1 MVTSANASY
10 LDTLASELLLDRP
23 TTDRDNVGWRRNDQ
37 WIRQSFIVDVDRTDK
52 PTLDDID
59 VMNRSFSSA
68 SLKYTDSSLGGNI
81 VINPPPQFTRY
92 ADIPDPGIRSE
103 MRDRDVGVGME
114 ARPNGMG
121 RYYSEAIDDN
131 NQVIHLRFGVAQH
144 NSLLQFFTGF
154 YSSDAGAAAR
164 QGRFTDGIIKN
175 FLRNAGKLIGLAI
188 APLVLIP
195 LAILMVGTAAR
206 FFLNWPSSKFYTLK
220 PAMYMYW
227 NAVTSLVNQI
237 GTNQGVITYMDDKQ
251 KDSIIG
257 QEHHFTKNEYNM
269 FSAMLGNTFTK
280 NGVIDVFAVANRAKR
295 MQMAYEYDMVERFN
309 NADTSDT
316 QSFFGTVRNIAN
328 QQTKVPIPAHPNAR
342 SAPSIEAY
350 LTHFLDDAV
359 KFFGV
364 SSDGS
369 DIEKDPRA
377 TNQTQDGKTNYGPP
391 EGVDGYL
398 THLLADTANGSD
410 WVSFRVDY
418 TGATQESFSNSTAE
432 SSMAQKINSMSSSA
446 RDLRM
451 NFGGLAESI
460 PGLAA
465 IKEGVGAV
473 VSGAASVLHM
483 EGLAAAAGSAFVDIP
498 KHWESSSARL
508 PQSTYTMTL
517 ISPYGNPVSQ
527 MFNIYFPLALLL
539 GGALPLATGKQSY
552 TSPFLCQLHDR
563 GRAVTRLG
571 IIDSLSIS
579 RGTSN
584 LGFNNEGMP
593 MAIKVSFTVL
603 DLSSIV
609 AMPIVPGFSAMPLE
623 GLFDG
628 DNAFSDYLMALSSMK
643 LSDTIY
649 RIPMLKKQL
658 ARKAADLATF
668 TSSAHMAAYTASNLG
683 VGMLAGIM
691 RGVGD
696 MRK

>member
-1 MVTSANASY
+1 MVTSANGSY
-10 LDTLASELLLDRP
+10 LDVLASELLMDRVSDD
-23 TTDRDNVGWRRNDQ
+23 TKGNGWRRDEQ
-37 WIRQSFIVDVDRTDK
+37 WIRQSFIVGTDK
-52 PTLDDID
+52 VTKPALDPMD
-59 VMNRSFSSA
+59 VRNRTFSSA
-68 SLKYTDSSLGGNI
+68 SVKYTDSSLGGN
-81 VINPPPQFTRY
+81 VVMNPPPQFTRY
-92 ADIPDPGIRSE
+92 ADIPDPGIRAE
-103 MRDRDVGVGME
+103 MRGRDLGIGME
-114 ARPNGMG
+114 QRPNGMG

-144 NSLLQFFTGF
+144 CSLLQFFTGF
-154 YSSDAGAAAR
+154 YSSEMGAAAR
-164 QGRFTDGIIKN
+164 QGRFSPGIISH
-175 FLRNAGKLIGLAI
+175 FFRTAGQILALAV

-195 LAILMVGTAAR
+195 IAILMLGSAAR

-220 PAMYMYW
+220 PSMYMYW
-227 NAVTSLVNQI
+227 HAVSSLVNQI
-237 GTNQGVITYMDDKQ
+237 GSNQGIITYMNSKQ
-251 KDSIIG
+251 IDSVIG
-257 QEHHFTKNEYNM
+257 QEHKFTESEYSLY
-269 FSAMLGNTFTK
+269 SAMLGGVFTEK
-280 NGVIDVFAVANRAKR
+280 GIIDVYAVANRAKR
-295 MQMAYEYDMVERFN
+295 MQMAYEYDRIKRLN
-309 NADTSDT
+309 DASTDTPDA
-316 QSFFGTVRNIAN
+316 FFGTIRSVVDA
-328 QQTKVPIPAHPNAR
+328 QSKAAVPSHPEAR
-342 SAPSIEAY
+342 QKPSLEAY
-350 LTHFLDDAV
+350 LNHFLDWA
-359 KFFGV
+359 
-364 SSDGS
+364 SDFSILKQNDDGG
-369 DIEKDPRA
+369 IEKDPRSVSSEG
-377 TNQTQDGKTNYGPP
+377 DKKTYGPP

-418 TGATQESFSNSTAE
+418 TGSTQESFSNSVAE
-432 SSMAQKINSMSSSA
+432 SSLAQKINSISSSA

-451 NFGGLAESI
+451 NFGGAAESI
-460 PGLAA
+460 PGLSTVVD
-465 IKEGVGAV
+465 GVKSV
-473 VSGAASVLHM
+473 VSGFASMLHL
-483 EGLAAAAGSAFVDIP
+483 EGLAAAAGSSFVDIP

-508 PQSTYTMTL
+508 PQASYSMTL
-517 ISPYGNPVSQ
+517 ISPYGNPISQ

-563 GRAVTRLG
+563 GRAITRLG

-603 DLSSIV
+603 DLSTIV
-609 AMPIVPGFSAMPLE
+609 AMPIIPGFSAMPLE

-658 ARKAADLATF
+658 NRKMADLAAF
-668 TSSAHMAAYTASNLG
+668 TTPAHLAAYTASDLG
-683 VGMLAGIM
+683 VGMLSGLM

>member
-1 MVTSANASY
+1 MVTSANGSY
-10 LDTLASELLLDRP
+10 LDVLASELLSKRP
-23 TTDRDNVGWRRNDQ
+23 DIDTTSTDWRRNDQ
-37 WIRQSFIVDVDRTDK
+37 WIRQSFIVGMDRDET
-52 PTLDDID
+52 PALDEIDIR
-59 VMNRSFSSA
+59 NRRFSSA

-103 MRDRDVGVGME
+103 MRDRELGLSMSD
-114 ARPNGMG
+114 RPNGMG

-154 YSSDAGAAAR
+154 YSSEAGMMAR
-164 QGRFTDGIIKN
+164 QARFSEGVISR
-175 FLRNAGKLIGLAI
+175 FLRTAGEIIGAAI
-188 APLVLIP
+188 APLVIIP
-195 LAILMVGTAAR
+195 IAVLMLGSAAR
-206 FFLNWPSSKFYTLK
+206 FFLKWPSSKFYTLK

-237 GTNQGVITYMDDKQ
+237 GTNQGVITYLDDKQ

-257 QEHHFTKNEYNM
+257 QEHKFTASEYNM
-269 FSAMLGNTFTK
+269 FSAMLGNVFT
-280 NGVIDVFAVANRAKR
+280 NRGVIDVYAVANRAKR

-309 NADTSDT
+309 NADSSDAEA
-316 QSFFGTVRNIAN
+316 FFGTIRNITDA
-328 QQTKVPIPAHPNAR
+328 QTGKPVPAHPNAR
-342 SAPSIEAY
+342 RNPSIEAY
-350 LTHFLDDAV
+350 LDRFLSDAD
-359 KFFGV
+359 KFFK
-364 SSDGS
+364 SLNNDST
-369 DIEKDPRA
+369 IEKDPK
-377 TNQTQDGKTNYGPP
+377 TIDESKTNYGPP
-391 EGVDGYL
+391 EGIDGYL
-398 THLLADTANGSD
+398 THLLANTADGSD

-418 TGATQESFSNSTAE
+418 TGATQESFSNSTTE
-432 SSMAQKINSMSSSA
+432 SSLAQKFNSMSSA
-446 RDLRM
+446 AKDLRM
-451 NFGGLAESI
+451 NFGGAVESI
-460 PGLAA
+460 PGLKTVTDG
-465 IKEGVGAV
+465 ISSV
-473 VSGAASVLHM
+473 VNGITSVLHL
-483 EGLAAAAGSAFVDIP
+483 EGLSAAAGSAFVDIP
-498 KHWESSSARL
+498 KHWESSTARL
-508 PQSTYTMTL
+508 PQASYSMTL

-539 GGALPLATGKQSY
+539 GGALPLSTGKQSH

-593 MAIKVSFTVL
+593 MAIKVTFTVL
-603 DLSSIV
+603 DLSSV
-609 AMPIVPGFSAMPLE
+609 VSLPIVPGFGIMPAE

-643 LSDTIY
+643 LSDTIH

-658 ARKAADLATF
+658 ARKAADLASF
-668 TSSAHMAAYTASNLG
+668 TSSSHFAAYTASLPG
-683 VGMLAGIM
+683 VGMLAGMM

>member
-1 MVTSANASY
+1 MVTSANGSY
-10 LDTLASELLLDRP
+10 LDVLASELLSTRP
-23 TTDRDNVGWRRNDQ
+23 EIDTTSTDWRRNDQ
-37 WIRQSFIVDVDRTDK
+37 WIRQSFIVGMDREEA
-52 PTLDDID
+52 PALDSIDIR
-59 VMNRSFSSA
+59 NRKFSSA

-103 MRDRDVGVGME
+103 MRDRDLGLSMSD
-114 ARPNGMG
+114 RPNGMG

-154 YSSDAGAAAR
+154 YSSEAGMMAR
-164 QGRFTDGIIKN
+164 QARFSEGVISR
-175 FLRNAGKLIGLAI
+175 FLRTAGQIIGAAI
-188 APLVLIP
+188 APLVIIP
-195 LAILMVGTAAR
+195 IAVLMLGSAAR
-206 FFLNWPSSKFYTLK
+206 FFLKWPSSKFYTLK

-237 GTNQGVITYMDDKQ
+237 GTNQGVITYLDDKQ

-257 QEHHFTKNEYNM
+257 QEHKFTASEYNM
-269 FSAMLGNTFTK
+269 FSAMLGNVFTK
-280 NGVIDVFAVANRAKR
+280 RGVIDVYAVANRAKR

-309 NADTSDT
+309 NADSSDAEA
-316 QSFFGTVRNIAN
+316 FFGTIRNITDK
-328 QQTKVPIPAHPNAR
+328 QTGNPIPAHPNAR
-342 SAPSIEAY
+342 RNPSIEAY
-350 LTHFLDDAV
+350 LERFLSDAD
-359 KFFGV
+359 KFFK
-364 SSDGS
+364 SSDKDS
-369 DIEKDPRA
+369 TIEKDPK
-377 TNQTQDGKTNYGPP
+377 TVDENKTNYGPP
-391 EGVDGYL
+391 EGIDGYL
-398 THLLADTANGSD
+398 THLLANTADGSD

-418 TGATQESFSNSTAE
+418 TGATQESFSNSTTE
-432 SSMAQKINSMSSSA
+432 SSLAQKFNSMSSA
-446 RDLRM
+446 AKDLRM
-451 NFGGLAESI
+451 NFGGAVESI
-460 PGLAA
+460 PGLKT
-465 IKEGVGAV
+465 ITDGIGAV
-473 VSGAASVLHM
+473 VNGTLSVLHL
-483 EGLAAAAGSAFVDIP
+483 EGLAATAGSAFVDIP

-508 PQSTYTMTL
+508 PQASYSMTL

-527 MFNIYFPLALLL
+527 MFNIYFPLSLLL
-539 GGALPLATGKQSY
+539 GGALPLSTGKQSH

-563 GRAVTRLG
+563 GHTVTRLG

-593 MAIKVSFTVL
+593 MAIKVTFTVL
-603 DLSSIV
+603 DLSSV
-609 AMPIVPGFSAMPLE
+609 VSLPIVPGFGIMPAE

-643 LSDTIY
+643 LSDTIH

-658 ARKAADLATF
+658 ARKAADLASF
-668 TSSAHMAAYTASNLG
+668 TSSSHFAAYTASLPG
-683 VGMLAGIM
+683 VGMLAGMM